1 MNSREWGI
9 QPFVSGKCILSAV
22 VLLGLLLLFGCSAAP
37 KAASL
42 PAETPPPAEQAA
54 SSPQQTPP
62 PEPAAPP
69 GPVQT
74 PATEG
79 EPVMTVE
86 KTVHDFGDVGPLSRN
101 VCEFRFK
108 NTGMGTLKI
117 NEKIDSTCGCTVPAL
132 SKTEYAPGEEGAIQ
146 VTYSAS
152 AAPGPA
158 ARMVTVH
165 SNDKSHGGKINL
177 TVKAKVIERIAYE
190 PRRLTL
196 RLKGKDAGCPPI
208 TLRSLDNRAFSITQV
223 TSTGNGIRVQ
233 IDPSAQATTFTLHPT
248 LDAEKLQRYPMGAL
262 VLTLTHP
269 ECRQVRIDYDALPEF
284 QFSPPS
290 ISVFGAEPNRP
301 VAKETWLSNNYGED
315 FEIASSAS
323 KQNLIEL
330 VGKDKVVSEDKKS
343 IRYHLRLSVK
353 PPAASG
359 PQRAFADILTIRLTN
374 GNTLQLPCRV
384 FYAAPRVPSTD
395 AKSRQP

>member
-1 MNSREWGI
+1 MNWRERRTH
-9 QPFVSGKCILSAV
+9 PFVPGRCILSAV
-22 VLLGLLLLFGCSAAP
+22 ILLCLLLLFGCSAPP
-37 KAASL
+37 KAASQ
-42 PAETPPPAEQAA
+42 PAATPPAEQT
-54 SSPQQTPP
+54 SSNLQQTQP
-62 PEPAAPP
+62 PEPVASP
-69 GPVQT
+69 GPAQT

-79 EPVMTVE
+79 EPIMTVE
-86 KTVHDFGDVGPLSRN
+86 KTIHDFGDVGPLSRN

-108 NTGMGTLKI
+108 NTGTGTLKI
-117 NEKIDSTCGCTVPAL
+117 NQKIDSTCGCTVPAL

-152 AAPGPA
+152 ALAGPSA
-158 ARMVTVH
+158 KMVTVH

-177 TVKAKVIERIAYE
+177 TIKAKVVERVAYE
-190 PRRLTL
+190 PRRLDL
-196 RLKGKDAGCPPI
+196 RLKGQDAGCPPI
-208 TLRSLDNRAFSITQV
+208 TLRSLDNRAFSITQI
-223 TSTGNGIRVQ
+223 TSTGNAIRAQV
-233 IDPSAQATTFTLHPT
+233 DPSAQATTFTLHPT
-248 LDAEKLQRYPMGAL
+248 LDADKLQKYPMGAL
-262 VLTLTHP
+262 MLTLTHP

-290 ISVFGAEPNRP
+290 ITVFGAEPNRP
-301 VAKETWLSNNYGED
+301 VPKETWLSNNYGED

-323 KQNLIEL
+323 KENLIEL

-353 PPAASG
+353 APAASG

-384 FYAAPRVPSTD
+384 FYAAPRFPSTD